1 MSWLS
6 DENQKK
12 SDMSHMFLFSPST
25 LDRKEHIMQFTN
37 NVLLHPIDVSY
48 NDLNKLNNNSDFNPA
63 DLDNKISRQ
72 NLLPLFYK

>member
-1 MSWLS
+1 MKIKRNLTCLICFYSRLLPWT
-6 DENQKK
+6 EKN
-12 SDMSHMFLFSPST
+12 T
-25 LDRKEHIMQFTN
+25 LCSTN

-48 NDLNKLNNNSDFNPA
+48 NDLKKLNNNSDFNPA